1 VSCASGPTPANL
13 PVALS
18 TEFELDIY
26 AGRSTSPPLARA
38 DEVIE

>member
-1 VSCASGPTPANL
+1 
-13 PVALS
+13 VAPS
-18 TEFELDIY
+18 TEFERVIY